1 MKMIYKAKIT
11 YFSLYEDLFDHVAF
25 EELISPQSTKDHIK
39 ELFIQK
45 IDGKVSP
52 ELEDYDSFL
61 VEIIS
66 EERYNDFN

>member
-1 MKMIYKAKIT
+1 MKMLYKAKIT
-11 YFSLYEDLFDHVAF
+11 YFTIYEDLFDHVAY

-45 IDGKVSP
+45 ISGRVSP
-52 ELEDYDSFL
+52 ELEDYDGFT

-66 EERYNDFN
+66 EEKYNELD

>member
-1 MKMIYKAKIT
+1 MKMLYKAKIT

-25 EELISPQSTKDHIK
+25 EELIAPQSTKDYIK
-39 ELFIQK
+39 ELFIKK

-66 EERYNDFN
+66 EERYDEFS